1 MKENYKQKVKPMNKK
16 FLFKL
21 ITISIV
27 SLLFI
32 CGCEKEYAEVIDPVQ
47 NVPPVV
53 RNLQAPSVLNLHPT
67 DTLKVTISI
76 EAYDPDGKEDLKS
89 VFFNSFLPDGS
100 PSRSNPIYLFDDGNL
115 QVNGDLV
122 ANDGI
127 YSRIIILPPNT
138 PKGTYRFEFE
148 AIDKKNEVSNIITH
162 NLVVQ

>member
-1 MKENYKQKVKPMNKK
+1 MKKK
-16 FLFKL
+16 FRFEL
-21 ITISIV
+21 IAISIV
-27 SLLFI
+27 YFLFI
-32 CGCEKEYAEVIDPVQ
+32 FGCEKKYTEVIDPVQ

-53 RNLQAPSVLNLHPT
+53 RNLQAPSVLTLHPT

-76 EAYDPDGKEDLKS
+76 EAYDPDGREDIKS

-100 PSRSNPIYLFDDGNL
+100 PSRSNPIYLYDDGNL
-115 QVNGDLV
+115 LANGDLN

-138 PKGTYRFEFE
+138 PKGTYRFDFQ
-148 AIDKKNEVSNIITH
+148 AIDKKNETSNIISH

>member
-1 MKENYKQKVKPMNKK
+1 MNKK
-16 FLFKL
+16 SVLSL
-21 ITISIV
+21 IVIAGISIFFF
-27 SLLFI
+27 S
-32 CGCEKEYAEVIDPVQ
+32 GCEKEYSEVVDPVQ

-76 EAYDPDGKEDLKS
+76 EAYDPDGREDIKS

-100 PSRSNPIYLFDDGNL
+100 PSRSNPIYLYDDGNL
-115 QVNGDLV
+115 LANGDLN

-138 PKGTYRFEFE
+138 PKGTYRFDFQ
-148 AIDKKNEVSNIITH
+148 AIDKKNETSNIISH